1 MELNKIQRNAEA
13 FSKLL
18 DIEYY
23 FCLSRNRTGFEVI
36 LNFTKE
42 DYHHLAN
49 MIHHFQ
55 RIVQPK
61 ENEIYGLFVQ
71 GSDEVEGLVAI
82 DPRRNRDALYVT
94 WMVAA
99 PHNNVEI
106 CGRGN
111 QKYVGV
117 GGHLFAIAIS
127 KSVQYGYGGAIY
139 GFAKDAEKLAH
150 YEKWFGAEYI
160 GMLHE
165 FHFLIA
171 DSSAVNVVED
181 YSYDET
187 GEEL

>member
-1 MELNKIQRNAEA
+1 MICVEIDEITNCLKKVDGNEEFPTEVKRII
-13 FSKLL
+13 SKT
-18 DIEYY
+18 I
-23 FCLSRNRTGFEVI
+23 LSR
-36 LNFTKE
+36 FTEKTQWYE
-42 DYHHLAN
+42 NWVDLS
-49 MIHHFQ
+49 
-55 RIVQPK
+55 K
-61 ENEIYGLFVQ
+61 ENEIFGLFLQ
-71 GSDEVEGLVAI
+71 GSEEVEGLVAI

-99 PHNNVEI
+99 PHNNVDI

-111 QKYVGV
+111 QRYIGV
-117 GGHLFAIAIS
+117 GGHLFAIAIR
-127 KSVQYGYGGAIY
+127 KSVEYGYGGAIY

-160 GMLHE
+160 GILHE

>member
-1 MELNKIQRNAEA
+1 MICVEIDELTHCLKKIGSDDE
-13 FSKLL
+13 FPTEVKKISSKA
-18 DIEYY
+18 I
-23 FCLSRNRTGFEVI
+23 LSR
-36 LNFTKE
+36 FTEKTQWYE
-42 DYHHLAN
+42 NWVNLS
-49 MIHHFQ
+49 
-55 RIVQPK
+55 K

-71 GSDEVEGLVAI
+71 GSDEVEGLVTI
-82 DPRRNRDALYVT
+82 DPRRIRDALYVT

-117 GGHLFAIAIS
+117 GGHLFAIAIR

>member
-1 MELNKIQRNAEA
+1 MICVEIDELTHCLKKIGSDDE
-13 FSKLL
+13 FSTEVKK
-18 DIEYY
+18 ISSKAI
-23 FCLSRNRTGFEVI
+23 LSR
-36 LNFTKE
+36 FTEKTQWYE
-42 DYHHLAN
+42 NWVNLS
-49 MIHHFQ
+49 
-55 RIVQPK
+55 K

-117 GGHLFAIAIS
+117 GGHLFAIAIR